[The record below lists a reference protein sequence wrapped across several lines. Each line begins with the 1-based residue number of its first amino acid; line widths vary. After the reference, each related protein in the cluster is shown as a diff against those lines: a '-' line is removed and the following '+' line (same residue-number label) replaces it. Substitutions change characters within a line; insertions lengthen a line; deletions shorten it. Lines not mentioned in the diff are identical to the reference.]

1 MLAPLNA
8 AHYSTGAE
16 HISLGSY
23 QLIHILPSPVVR
35 INQTDNAGLS
45 RLHRLL
51 PKWKSLLGN
60 SLWKFDLDFELDKCI
75 MYLSLHGEKR
85 AVTSIAHLCDAR
97 DAEEKPFTRTQQEN
111 AKWIQTKY

>member
-1 MLAPLNA
+1 VRDSEDPFRVLQIKPFLQGVVVDIAYLPLRQDLFGKNVLMTA
-8 AHYSTGAE
+8 
-16 HISLGSY
+16 
-23 QLIHILPSPVVR
+23 QMDFR
-35 INQTDNAGLS
+35 
-45 RLHRLL
+45 
-51 PKWKSLLGN
+51 LGN

-85 AVTSIAHLCDAR
+85 AVPSIAHLCDAR